1 MCPKN
6 NNKKTERE
14 IEEQQMEPIDKEKQ
28 EPEIFRVGADT
39 APMDL
44 SLYLTIG
51 LSGTNFGTGIGVS
64 YDNFGSFHRGER
76 CLTTNNAKN
85 PGAGTDFWLV
95 PRYPPFATASVD
107 PASDLNLE
115 LTLSSVNYATDGKGS
130 GASERGTGA
139 SNDAFSFLKIM
150 VEATSIS
157 NDTFSNNLSVLKKL
171 SNTSKGDAN
180 HTIML
185 FLILLQILLG
195 VLMVIC

>member
-1 MCPKN
+1 
-6 NNKKTERE
+6 
-14 IEEQQMEPIDKEKQ
+14 MEPIDKEKQ
-28 EPEIFRVGADT
+28 EPEIFRVGADM

-51 LSGTNFGTGIGVS
+51 LSGTNFGTGAGVS
-64 YDNFGSFHRGER
+64 NDYFGSFHRGER

-139 SNDAFSFLKIM
+139 SNDAFS
-150 VEATSIS
+150 
-157 NDTFSNNLSVLKKL
+157 NNLSVLKKL

-185 FLILLQILLG
+185 FLILLQILLE